1 MLYVLTAALIFP
13 LSMLIIFFSRR
24 EPGETQLKYS
34 SVKFQLQKIR
44 DRQYPKNPIQNEGDT
59 FLDIH
64 KKYTAIMNE
73 PNILEEFG
81 QTLDKNNQLYFGSV
95 LRSTYAFHVFASE
108 RIIDNVK
115 KLKKKNYLI
124 DGTFSI
130 VPRLFYQ
137 LLIIAV
143 EYKNDVCIYDVF

>member
-1 MLYVLTAALIFP
+1 M
-13 LSMLIIFFSRR
+13 
-24 EPGETQLKYS
+24 KYK

-44 DRQYPKNPIQNEGDT
+44 DRQYPKNPDKKKGDT
-59 FLDIH
+59 SLEVH
-64 KKYTAIMNE
+64 KKYAVIMNE

-81 QTLDKNNQLYFGSV
+81 RSLDKTQKLYFGSV
-95 LRSTYAFHVFASE
+95 LRKAYTFHVFASE
-108 RIIDNVK
+108 RIIENIIRHMSNR
-115 KLKKKNYLI
+115 KKNYLM

-143 EYKNDVCIYDVF
+143 EYKNDVSMKY